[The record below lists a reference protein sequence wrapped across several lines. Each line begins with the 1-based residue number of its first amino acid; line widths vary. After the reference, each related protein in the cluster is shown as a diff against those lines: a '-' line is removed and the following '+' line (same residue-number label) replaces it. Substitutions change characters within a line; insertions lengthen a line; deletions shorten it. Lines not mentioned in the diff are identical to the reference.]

1 MHDIITGDTFR
12 NNAFLY
18 RLLVLE
24 KSLKLELAGMK
35 HSKQSAYARAK
46 LLYGLKGNR
55 EKVYN
60 QLLDMK
66 KETLK
71 ALKGEL

>member
-1 MHDIITGDTFR
+1 MNDPYV
-12 NNAFLY
+12 Y

-24 KSLKLELAGMK
+24 KSLKLELLGMK

-46 LLYGLKGNR
+46 QQYGLKGNR

-60 QLLDMK
+60 QLLD
-66 KETLK
+66 LK
-71 ALKGEL
+71 NKM

>member
-1 MHDIITGDTFR
+1 MNDPYV
-12 NNAFLY
+12 Y

-24 KSLKLELAGMK
+24 KSLKLELLGMK

-46 LLYGLKGNR
+46 QQYGLKGNR

-60 QLLDMK
+60 QLLD
-66 KETLK
+66 LK
-71 ALKGEL
+71 NKMLTGA

>member
-1 MHDIITGDTFR
+1 MSNMNDPYV
-12 NNAFLY
+12 Y

-24 KSLKLELAGMK
+24 KSLKLELLGMK

-46 LLYGLKGNR
+46 QQYGLKGNR

-60 QLLDMK
+60 QLLD
-66 KETLK
+66 LK
-71 ALKGEL
+71 NKMLIGA

>member
-1 MHDIITGDTFR
+1 MSNMNDPYV
-12 NNAFLY
+12 Y

-24 KSLKLELAGMK
+24 KSLKLELLGMK

-46 LLYGLKGNR
+46 QQYGLKGNR

-60 QLLDMK
+60 QLLD
-66 KETLK
+66 LK
-71 ALKGEL
+71 NKMLTGA